1 MIKSFLFITGVILLL
16 IVFSFLG
23 TSSGEEKIS
32 EIGMSP
38 PENIEKA
45 GYRIGLG
52 DLLEIVTWK
61 EPDFTLETLVRMDG
75 KITFPLL
82 NDLQASG
89 LRPIELKE
97 AIESRLKKFIEE
109 PTVTVI
115 VKQPARQKFYI
126 LGEVQNTG
134 EYELSKGLTVLQAFA
149 LAGGF
154 TEWSSKKSIILL
166 RLVDGHEKIFRVNY
180 KHIIKGKDFS
190 QNIRLKANDTI
201 IVP

>member
-1 MIKSFLFITGVILLL
+1 MKKSFFLITGVILLL
-16 IVFSFLG
+16 IVFSLLG
-23 TSSGEEKIS
+23 TSHSEDKIS
-32 EIGMSP
+32 DIGMSP
-38 PENIEKA
+38 PEDIEKA

-97 AIESRLKKFIEE
+97 AIESRLKKFIDE
-109 PTVTVI
+109 PTVTVM
-115 VKQPARQKFYI
+115 VKQPISQKFYI
-126 LGEVQNTG
+126 LGEVKKTG
-134 EYELSKGLTVLQAFA
+134 EYQLNKGLTVLQAFA

-154 TEWSSKKSIILL
+154 TEWSSKKKIIVL
-166 RLVDGHEKIFRVNY
+166 RLEDGHEKIFKINY

-190 QNIRLKANDTI
+190 QNIRLKADDTI